1 MPRTLELDYLSNKQ
15 SILGYI
21 HVLVDEL
28 LGRMPLLILINHSH
42 LATPP
47 QHHGPRHQPLRPIS
61 NKHPLTYP
69 CLLQQQTQHIPPQI
83 RTGLGF
89 TQKVE
94 LRDILNI
101 SFVDCKSE
109 YVFGFLPFQ
118 VFLFRVLRALFELFV
133 VLDDFADELFGVC
146 GGLFEGLDLLVFE
159 LLGGFLGEDLAVV
172 GFNLWLFFGL
182 GVDLERLAELELPVD
197 DLEAGV
203 VRVLQE
209 LVQVDRDLTPFELPV
224 VADLY

>member
-1 MPRTLELDYLSNKQ
+1 L
-15 SILGYI
+15 
-21 HVLVDEL
+21 
-28 LGRMPLLILINHSH
+28 
-42 LATPP
+42 
-47 QHHGPRHQPLRPIS
+47 
-61 NKHPLTYP
+61 
-69 CLLQQQTQHIPPQI
+69 C
-83 RTGLGF
+83 
-89 TQKVE
+89 
-94 LRDILNI
+94 
-101 SFVDCKSE
+101 
-109 YVFGFLPFQ
+109 
-118 VFLFRVLRALFELFV
+118 ALFELFV

-146 GGLFEGLDLLVFE
+146 GGLFEGLDLLVLE

-203 VRVLQE
+203 VRVFQE